1 MVADTC
7 FQNSDFNLKAQFL
20 SLATN
25 TVSCLPWS
33 DRLTS
38 FFFEKMSAKYS
49 SLNNHSFFQARTV
62 FHFEIKGRVQLSTIA
77 QWNSHHLWY
86 TAELL
91 YTYFFT
97 TILKRLILKNWDWI
111 KLIIFTAPSKAFSPF
126 SCMWMTMKKCLP
138 VLFIAILWFQ
148 VRQLLWFQARWLLWF
163 QVSSVCS
170 HGICII
176 CVNVNIFFKYMIFLV
191 LLWQFW
197 KHDLQKEGLWGLQRF
212 TNHTKNNSA
221 SWFVVKGKISYVIW
235 NVFCA

>member
-38 FFFEKMSAKYS
+38 FFLEKMSAKYS

-62 FHFEIKGRVQLSTIA
+62 FHFEMRGRVQLSTIA

-91 YTYFFT
+91 YAYFFT
-97 TILKRLILKNWDWI
+97 TILKRLVLKNWGWI
-111 KLIIFTAPSKAFSPF
+111 KLIIYTALSKAFFPL
-126 SCMWMTMKKCLP
+126 SCICMTMKKSLP
-138 VLFIAILWFQ
+138 VLFIATTLIPGKTSTLIPGKQCILPWYLHHLCKCQ
-148 VRQLLWFQARWLLWF
+148 
-163 QVSSVCS
+163 
-170 HGICII
+170 H
-176 CVNVNIFFKYMIFLV
+176 IFFLNYMIF
-191 LLWQFW
+191 
-197 KHDLQKEGLWGLQRF
+197 
-212 TNHTKNNSA
+212 
-221 SWFVVKGKISYVIW
+221 
-235 NVFCA
+235 

>member
-1 MVADTC
+1 MVADIC

-25 TVSCLPWS
+25 TVSWLPWS

-97 TILKRLILKNWDWI
+97 TILKKTYTQKLRLNKINNFYCSIQGLFPLFLYVNDNEEMSTSI
-111 KLIIFTAPSKAFSPF
+111 VYCYTLIPGKTTTLIPGKMTTLIPGKQCMLPWYLHHLCKCKHIF
-126 SCMWMTMKKCLP
+126 
-138 VLFIAILWFQ
+138 
-148 VRQLLWFQARWLLWF
+148 
-163 QVSSVCS
+163 
-170 HGICII
+170 
-176 CVNVNIFFKYMIFLV
+176 
-191 LLWQFW
+191 
-197 KHDLQKEGLWGLQRF
+197 
-212 TNHTKNNSA
+212 
-221 SWFVVKGKISYVIW
+221 
-235 NVFCA
+235 